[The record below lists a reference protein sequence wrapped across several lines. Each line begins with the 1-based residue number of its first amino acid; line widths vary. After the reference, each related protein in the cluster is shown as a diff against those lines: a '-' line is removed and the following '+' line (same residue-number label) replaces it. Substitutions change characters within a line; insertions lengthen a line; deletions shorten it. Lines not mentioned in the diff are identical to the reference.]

1 MFFMSKSELQKKY
14 NVNTTK
20 TYLKNLLFYH
30 LRTQFFQ
37 KNPLPLLFFMVKT
50 LWYPQYS
57 DIPPSPFQVRF
68 KSVSSPFLL

>member
-37 KNPLPLLFFMVKT
+37 KNPLPLLFFMVKN
-50 LWYPQYS
+50 
-57 DIPPSPFQVRF
+57 IM
-68 KSVSSPFLL
+68 VSAIF